1 MAQIEEFKEG
11 LQYSEV
17 VRNAVR
23 YGYMYRKE
31 AEDRLDIHY
40 CLHDSSDFLLW
51 MANLVIGGIS
61 WDILRSSV
69 IKLYKKLIKKNVKI
83 DKHANDLFSDESK
96 LKEFY
101 IYIREF
107 HEHRMSVSE
116 KQLLYIK
123 EEIIADCM
131 GDEAGKIY
139 EKEKRMPTIEE
150 IKEMSREA
158 FLYAEKVLK

>member
-1 MAQIEEFKEG
+1 MNQVVEYKEG
-11 LQYSEV
+11 LQYSEE

-23 YGYMYRKE
+23 YGYLYRKE
-31 AEDRLDIHY
+31 AEDREDVHC
-40 CLHDSSDFLLW
+40 CLLEPSDVLLW
-51 MANLVIGGIS
+51 VANLVIGGIS
-61 WDILRSSV
+61 WDLL
-69 IKLYKKLIKKNVKI
+69 KLYVPKMYDKLTKVGKKIEKESRDVLT
-83 DKHANDLFSDESK
+83 DEAQ
-96 LKEFY
+96 LKEFC
-101 IYIREF
+101 IYIKEF

-131 GDEAGKIY
+131 GDEAGKIF
-139 EKEKRMPTIEE
+139 KQEKRMLTIEE